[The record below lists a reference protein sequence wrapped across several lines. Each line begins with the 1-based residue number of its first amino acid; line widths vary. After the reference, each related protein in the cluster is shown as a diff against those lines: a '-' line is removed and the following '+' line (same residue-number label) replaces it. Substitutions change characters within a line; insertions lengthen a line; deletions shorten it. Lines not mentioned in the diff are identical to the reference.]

1 MGVFN
6 WLKQDGLFISDNP
19 QGSQEWKDER
29 IGLITGSQIFNL
41 MTNAKK
47 AGELSVSA
55 KTYLNGLV
63 TDIIAGNVED
73 LFISFDMQRGTDLEP
88 VARNRMRERLR
99 KQNPISPELIQE
111 VGFITSDDWQGCGT
125 SLDGITSK
133 GGTTEYKCR
142 KRQAHLDHLDGV
154 DKKTIYQAQ
163 FGMGITGAKYCLFGA
178 YSDEFP
184 IDKGDLIMHKIER
197 DEDMILDMKARCEV
211 AVKYVNDKVSERR
224 KLIQDQLN

>member
-29 IGLITGSQIFNL
+29 LGLITGSQIFNL
-41 MTNAKK
+41 MGGNDSTVLLK
-47 AGELSVSA
+47 GA

-63 TDIIAGNVED
+63 NDIIREKVKD
-73 LFISFDMQRGTDLEP
+73 IYVSFDMQRGTDLEP
-88 VARNRMRERLR
+88 VARNRMGERLK
-99 KQNPISPELIQE
+99 KQNPIDPETIQE
-111 VGFITSDDWQGCGT
+111 IGFITSLKWEGCGT
-125 SLDGITSK
+125 SLDGVTSEC
-133 GGTTEYKCR
+133 GTTEYKCR
-142 KRQAHLDHLDGV
+142 TIDNHMDHLDGV